1 MAWPA
6 RTHYAYERSLTVGDL
21 YGKRRRM
28 LENPEEEMKFL
39 DGDRFV
45 CGYVLP
51 DFQRGH
57 RWSQE
62 QGVAFVESL
71 ILGHHPGHFK
81 YNSTLNMP
89 FVEIDGRE
97 VSQFNLWLIDGQQ
110 RLTALDAYWDD
121 EFPVFDLY
129 WSEVE
134 VRDQRRLWNMVFPAG
149 EYQIADYHELV
160 DVYWTLNRGGVPHTD
175 EEMSLAIRR

>member
-6 RTHYAYERSLTVGDL
+6 RTHFAHEHSLTVGNI
-21 YGKRRRM
+21 YNFRSKM
-28 LENPEEEMKFL
+28 IENPEEEMRFL
-39 DGDRFV
+39 DGDRIV

-57 RWSQE
+57 RWTQE
-62 QGVAFVESL
+62 QDVEFVESL

-81 YNSTLNMP
+81 YNSTLHLP
-89 FVEIDGRE
+89 FEEVDGRE
-97 VSQFNLWLIDGQQ
+97 VARFNLWLLDGQQ
-110 RLTALDAYWDD
+110 RLTALDSYWSD

-134 VRDQRRLWNMVFPAG
+134 QKDRRRLLNMVFPAS
-149 EYQIADYHELV
+149 EYRIDNYDELV
-160 DVYWTLNRGGVPHTD
+160 DVYWTLNRGGAPHTD

>member
-1 MAWPA
+1 
-6 RTHYAYERSLTVGDL
+6 
-21 YGKRRRM
+21 
-28 LENPEEEMKFL
+28 
-39 DGDRFV
+39 
-45 CGYVLP
+45 
-51 DFQRGH
+51 
-57 RWSQE
+57 
-62 QGVAFVESL
+62 
-71 ILGHHPGHFK
+71 
-81 YNSTLNMP
+81 LNLP

-97 VSQFNLWLIDGQQ
+97 VCQFNLWLIDGQQ
-110 RLTALDAYWDD
+110 RLTALDSYWAD

-149 EYQIADYHELV
+149 EYQIADYDEIV